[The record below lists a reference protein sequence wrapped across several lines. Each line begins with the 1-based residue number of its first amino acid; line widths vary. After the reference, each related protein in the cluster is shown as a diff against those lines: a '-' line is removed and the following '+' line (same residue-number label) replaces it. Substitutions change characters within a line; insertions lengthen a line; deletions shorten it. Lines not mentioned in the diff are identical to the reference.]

1 MNNRIELIENY
12 LGGNLPPEESILFE
26 KELLADEELNSLFNM
41 YRTIDTDMKNAEK
54 YKDQEQALKNTLQQL
69 NAKYFKAEAPV
80 VQMRKKNDFIR
91 VAMAAAAGLVLI
103 IAAYF
108 AFFQSSNNPTQ
119 LADKYVQREFTH
131 LSLTM
136 DGVQDSLQM
145 GMAAY
150 NDKDYQKALQIFE
163 GLYKNHP
170 DDNYV
175 LKYKGLAYLLTKNY
189 DKALSGFDELAAK
202 KHLFSNDG
210 LFLKAITLLQRNQA
224 ADKDA
229 AKQILEQVV
238 AEKAEGNAMAED
250 WLKKW
255 K

>member
-12 LGGNLPPEESILFE
+12 LSGNLPPEESIRFE
-26 KELLADEELNSLFNM
+26 KELSTNAELNTLFNM
-41 YRTIDTDMKNAEK
+41 YRTIENDMANAEK
-54 YKDQEQALKNTLQQL
+54 YKDQEQALKHTLQNL
-69 NAKYFKAEAPV
+69 NNKYFKAEAPV
-80 VQMRKKNDFIR
+80 AQMHKKNNFVR
-91 VAMAAAAGLVLI
+91 MAMAAAAGLVLI
-103 IAAYF
+103 LAAYF
-108 AFFQSSNNPTQ
+108 AFFQSSNNPVQ
-119 LADKYVQREFTH
+119 LADKYVKEELTH

-150 NDKDYQKALQIFE
+150 NDKDYQKALQIFD

-170 DDNYV
+170 EDNYV

-189 DKALSGFDELAAK
+189 DKALSSFDELAAK

-210 LFLKAITLLQRNQA
+210 LFLKALTLLQRNQDG
-224 ADKDA
+224 DKDA

-238 AEKAEGNAMAED
+238 NEKTEGNAKAED
-250 WLKKW
+250 WLKNW